1 MIDRVKIIDFE
12 IDGPDYPLEGLEGY
26 GRIKV
31 LVRLHGIPVGYVE
44 LPLSSPHLDA
54 EDLRRIATRRLE
66 GPILQHYLR
75 DAVEGPLPP
84 EGISLDELLDLPHP
98 VSERTLPSV
107 TVAVC
112 TRDGTENLRSC
123 LDSLL
128 RLDYPDLDLLVVDN
142 APSDVATERLV
153 NGSYSRVRYV
163 LEPRPGLDWARNRAV
178 DEARGTIIAYTDDD
192 VVVDQGWVTA
202 LVEAFE
208 DPQVM
213 AVTGL
218 VAPYELETEA
228 QVLFERYAGR
238 GFGRGFERKY
248 WRMDREGGGRA
259 LDYLGAGQY
268 GTGANMAFRRA
279 LFGRV
284 GRFDPALDVGTVTN
298 GGGDLEMFFRVLNE
312 GHLLAYE
319 PSAVVRHR
327 HRRSYTQLRAQ
338 LADNGVGLYSYLVRT
353 ALTYPDIRGDVIRF
367 GTWWFW
373 RWSIRRLILSYVR
386 PSRFPRDLILA
397 ELRGSLAGILRY
409 PKARR
414 HAARVA
420 SSAGGRVLG
429 PSPVSVPT
437 RGRSARPGTSVC
449 VRMIDLG
456 RPLRGLHDVADYA
469 GVRVFVAL
477 DDRLLGSVDIASHH
491 GPLSAVRLRE
501 AIVGEL
507 GLRLLGQDPR
517 VGPSVLWEEAMA
529 QLRRRSLPDGARDTA
544 GWCLPTEV
552 SVSIVVATFDRPDDL
567 RECLQRLTTQGS
579 PRPVEIVVVDNNP
592 TSGLTPPV
600 VAEFPGVVL
609 VDEER
614 QGLAYARNRGF
625 ATSSGEIVVATDDDV
640 LAPSGWL
647 EKLVAP
653 FTKPDVMVVT
663 GNTLPA
669 ELETTAQR
677 RFEGYGGL
685 GRGFA
690 PKEVDGKWF
699 DALHRQAVPTWTL
712 GATANAAF
720 RASVFSD
727 LEVGLMDEA
736 LGPGTPTGVGEDTYL
751 FYKVLKAGHTI
762 EYEPSAYVWHR
773 HRREKR
779 ALRNQLYNYSKGHV
793 AYHLTTLLR
802 DGDVRAV
809 PYLTYRLPLWRL
821 KSLTR
826 YAKRLMRRKD
836 RYPLSL
842 TLLEILGNLVGPWG
856 LWRSS
861 RRVERLGRS
870 DPYAPPDKR
879 EAALKGTQPA
889 EPNHQGGHR
898 GRPRQNG

>member
-1 MIDRVKIIDFE
+1 MIERVKIVDIE
-12 IDGPDYPLEGLEGY
+12 IDGPSYPLEDLDGY
-26 GRIKV
+26 GRIKA
-31 LVRLHGIPVGYVE
+31 LVRLHGIPVGYVD
-44 LPLSSPHLDA
+44 LPLSSPRLGT
-54 EDLRRIATRRLE
+54 EDLKRIAIRQLGGAMLR
-66 GPILQHYLR
+66 HYLR
-75 DAVEGPLPP
+75 DAVEKPLPP

-98 VSERTLPSV
+98 VSTRTLPPV

-112 TRDGTENLRSC
+112 TRDGVENLRPC

-142 APSDVATERLV
+142 APSDDATERLV
-153 NGSYSRVRYV
+153 NGSYPRVRYV
-163 LEPRPGLDWARNRAV
+163 REPRPGLDWARNRAV
-178 DEARGTIIAYTDDD
+178 EEARGTIIAYTDDD

-218 VAPYELETEA
+218 VVPYELETEA
-228 QVLFERYAGR
+228 QILFERYHGR

-248 WRMDREGGGRA
+248 WRMDCESGGRV
-259 LDYLGAGQY
+259 LDYLGAGQF

-279 LFGRV
+279 LFGRI

-298 GGGDLEMFFRVLNE
+298 GGGDLEMFFRVLKE

-327 HRRSYTQLRAQ
+327 HRRSYARLRAQ

-353 ALTYPDIRGDVIRF
+353 ALTYPDTRGDIIRF

-373 RWSIRRLILSYVR
+373 RWSIRRLILSYIS

-409 PKARR
+409 PRARW
-414 HAARVA
+414 HAARIA

-429 PSPVSVPT
+429 PPPASVPM
-437 RGRSARPGTSVC
+437 RGRTARPDTSVC

-456 RPLRGLHDVADYA
+456 RPLRGLPDVADYA

-477 DDRLLGSVDIASHH
+477 ADRLLGSVDIANHH
-491 GPLSAVRLRE
+491 GPLSAARLRE
-501 AIVGEL
+501 EIVGRF

-517 VGPSVLWEEAMA
+517 FGPSVLWEEAMA
-529 QLRRRSLPDGARDTA
+529 ELRRRSSSDAARGAAGAGLPA
-544 GWCLPTEV
+544 EV
-552 SVSIVVATFDRPDDL
+552 SVSVVVATYDRPDDL
-567 RECLQRLTTQGS
+567 RECLQRLTTQES
-579 PRPVEIVVVDNNP
+579 PRRVEIVVVDNSP
-592 TSGLTPPV
+592 GSGLTSPV

-609 VDEER
+609 VNEKR

-640 LAPSGWL
+640 LVPSGWL

-653 FTKPDVMVVT
+653 FTKPEVMVVT

-677 RFEGYGGL
+677 RFERYGGL

-690 PKEVDGKWF
+690 PREVDGEWF
-699 DALHRQAVPTWTL
+699 DSLRRQAVPTWGL

-727 LEVGLMDEA
+727 SEVGLMDEA

-762 EYEPSAYVWHR
+762 VYEPSAYVWHR
-773 HRREKR
+773 HRRERR

-802 DGDVRAV
+802 DGDVRTI
-809 PYLTYRLPLWRL
+809 PHLTYRLPLWRV
-821 KSLTR
+821 KSLAR
-826 YAKRLMRRKD
+826 YAKRLMRRKE

-842 TLLEILGNLVGPWG
+842 TLLEMWGNLAGPWG

-870 DPYAPPDKR
+870 DPCASSDGRDTAAEGTRPPK
-879 EAALKGTQPA
+879 
-889 EPNHQGGHR
+889 PNHR
-898 GRPRQNG
+898 GRPRENG